1 MIWIFLPA
9 YNEASALP
17 LLLPKLHDAVSS
29 RGLPYRLVV
38 VDDGS
43 RDDTPAILERFRDR
57 LPLDVITHPIN
68 RGLGETERDG
78 FEYVAARAAA
88 DDVIVRV
95 EGDNTHEPEYL
106 FRLLAKLEEG
116 YDVVNTSRFQPGG
129 GQLGVDG
136 FRAFISRGANLF
148 MRAMFGIPGV
158 RDYSCGYRAYR
169 AAVIRDA
176 IRIFGNHFIQLRG
189 LGFTSTLEVIVKL
202 NLLRC
207 RFAEVPFVLRYDQK
221 EAGSSKMVSSLTT
234 LGYLIMAVLY
244 HWPFG
249 GWRRTCRDL
258 GRTYP
263 VDPERAIEEFTRRRL
278 AMKTAARIG
287 F

>member
-1 MIWIFLPA
+1 MIWILLPA
-9 YNEASALP
+9 YNEAAALP
-17 LLLPKLHDAVSS
+17 ALLPNLHDALHGA
-29 RGLPYRLVV
+29 GLPHRILV

-43 RDDTPAILERFRDR
+43 EDDTAAVLESFRGR
-57 LPLDVITHPIN
+57 MPLDVLSHPIN

-78 FEYVAARAAA
+78 FEHIAARAGR

-95 EGDNTHEPEYL
+95 EGDNTHEPEYI
-106 FRLLAKLEEG
+106 FALLAKLAEG

-136 FRAFISRGANLF
+136 FRGTVSRAANLF
-148 MRAMFGIPGV
+148 MRLVFGIPGV

-169 AAVIRDA
+169 AAVVQDA
-176 IRIFGNHFIQLRG
+176 IRAFGNYFIQLRG
-189 LGFTSTLEVIVKL
+189 LGFTSTLEIVVKL

-207 RFAEVPFVLRYDQK
+207 RFAEVPFVLRYDRK

-234 LGYLIMAVLY
+234 LGYLTMAVLY

-249 GWRRTCRDL
+249 GWKGTCRDL
-258 GRTYP
+258 GRTYRN
-263 VDPERAIEEFTRRRL
+263 DPEGAVEQFRRRRRS
-278 AMKTAARIG
+278 AASRIG